1 MNAPRPPW
9 RRPDDASTPIPRRPS
24 TLRRRI
30 FAALVA
36 SVAAGC
42 LGCASFNKSEIYAAY
57 GADGEVVYYRI
68 NLKGYGSLGKV
79 DYRSGWFSA
88 RAVDELF
95 GDVTSQGD
103 LRVSVLR
110 HRQRAI
116 EAATKAY
123 ADAVDAQKN
132 DERDAAKARMDRIKS
147 DFKPLMDD
155 PADGSGPE
163 DLPTTAPA
171 DVTRA
176 EAFDYVGKKFVMVLA
191 NDPDEILK
199 MIGDS
204 IQKDKLVDAV
214 SSFARGRTEQADAT
228 STAALEQAARTAEQ
242 LAGRL
247 KAVRDGLAEAV
258 TAADLRTRIQYLRTL
273 TTP

>member
-1 MNAPRPPW
+1 MNAPRNAWP
-9 RRPDDASTPIPRRPS
+9 RPRAAPTQPSRPS
-24 TLRRRI
+24 SLFRRI
-30 FAALVA
+30 VAALVA
-36 SVAAGC
+36 VFAANS
-42 LGCASFNKSEIYAAY
+42 LACASFDKSEIYAAY

-68 NLKGYGSLGKV
+68 TLRGYGSLGKV
-79 DYRSGWFSA
+79 HYRSGWFSA

-103 LRVSVLR
+103 MRVSVLR
-110 HRQRAI
+110 QRQRAI

-132 DERDAAKARMDRIKS
+132 DERDAAKARMDRIEA
-147 DFKPLMDD
+147 DFEPLLDD
-155 PADGSGPE
+155 PDEALEPDQI
-163 DLPTTAPA
+163 PTTAPA
-171 DVTRA
+171 DLTRA
-176 EAFDYVGKKFVMVLA
+176 EAFDYSGKKFVMVLA

-204 IQKDKLVDAV
+204 IQKDRLVDAV
-214 SSFARGRTEQADAT
+214 ASFARGKAEQSAAT
-228 STAALEQAARTAEQ
+228 NTAALEQATIAAEQ

-247 KAVRDGLAEAV
+247 KAVRDGLGETP
-258 TAADLRTRIQYLRTL
+258 TAADLRTRLQYLRTL